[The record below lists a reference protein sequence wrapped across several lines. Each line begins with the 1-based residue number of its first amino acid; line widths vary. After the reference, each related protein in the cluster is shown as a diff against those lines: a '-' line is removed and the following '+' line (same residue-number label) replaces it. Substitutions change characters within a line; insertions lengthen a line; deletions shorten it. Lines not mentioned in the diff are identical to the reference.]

1 MPSKTVQSSPPP
13 AFREVWVW
21 VLALI
26 GVGTS
31 ATAAWVHHRL
41 LTDPTYTSFCDVGT
55 TLSCS
60 GAYLSSYGNVWGI
73 PVAVFGAIWFAG
85 VLALLVVRRSSAQT
99 VADNVPAYVFLW
111 STIGLAV
118 VLYFAY
124 ASFFVLREV
133 CLLCTTMYAA
143 VIGIFFLSGAGP
155 QVPMTSLPRR
165 FFSDLRTL
173 FSSPVALA
181 TSAAWVVM
189 ALGAIAFFPRAT
201 PVAAA
206 SAAESTA
213 GAGAAIEQVTAEQRA
228 EVEKWFD
235 AQPRAIVPVEA
246 AGATVVVVKFN
257 DYQCPPCRMTF
268 ENYKPIWAKY
278 AQQAPGKVRFVTKD
292 FPLEQECNGT
302 MQSAG
307 PHQAACEAAVAVRL
321 AREKNKAEAL
331 EDYLFANQP
340 QMTPALIRE
349 GLAQIAGVTD
359 FDARYAK
366 TLELVKADT
375 ALGGVLGVKSTPTF
389 FVNGVRIEGGLQAPF
404 LDVVIDYA
412 LRKAA
417 K

>member
-1 MPSKTVQSSPPP
+1 MPSSTASPSQPTV
-13 AFREVWVW
+13 FRDVWVW
-21 VLALI
+21 VLALA
-26 GVGTS
+26 GFATS
-31 ATAAWVHHRL
+31 ATAAWIHHRL
-41 LTDPTYTSFCDVGT
+41 LTDPTYTSFCDVGAT
-55 TLSCS
+55 FSCS
-60 GAYLSSYGNVWGI
+60 AAYLSSYGNVWGI

-85 VLALLVVRRSSAQT
+85 VVALLLVRRVSDQPA
-99 VADNVPAYVFLW
+99 ADNIPGYIFLW
-111 STIGLAV
+111 STVGLTV

-124 ASFFVLREV
+124 ASFFVLKEV

-155 QVPMTSLPRR
+155 QVPMTSFPRR
-165 FFSDLRTL
+165 IVSDLRTSL
-173 FSSPVALA
+173 SNPAALA
-181 TSAAWVVM
+181 TAAAWLLM
-189 ALGAIAFFPRAT
+189 AGGAVAFFPRAT
-201 PVAAA
+201 TAAAAA
-206 SAAESTA
+206 SDT
-213 GAGAAIEQVTAEQRA
+213 GAPSPAPTPEQVTAEQRL

-278 AQQAPGKVRFVTKD
+278 AQQSPGKVRFVTKD
-292 FPLEQECNGT
+292 FPLDMECNGN

-340 QMTPALIRE
+340 QITPEFIRQ
-349 GLAQIAGVTD
+349 GLSQIAGVTD

-375 ALGGVLGVKSTPTF
+375 ALGGLLGVKSTPTF